1 MRVVSTSADMT
12 RAIGVAIASMLET
25 DALVVLIGDLGS
37 GKTVMAQ
44 GIAGGLG
51 VTERVV
57 SPTFTLAREYMG
69 RVPVHHLDVYRL
81 DRMQEAID
89 LGLDE
94 LFDGAVTLIEWGD
107 GVRELLPTDRLEIEL
122 VLLPPDEA
130 DDDTRAI
137 TISPFGVEWL
147 AREPALAQEL
157 DRVVASGSTKPRRNA
172 AESSSSGASRPVPD
186 SGQSSGRADRP

>member
-12 RAIGVAIASMLET
+12 RAIGVAIASMVELGT
-25 DALVVLIGDLGS
+25 VVVLIGDLGT

-51 VTERVV
+51 VVEPVV
-57 SPTFTLAREYMG
+57 SPTFTLAREYRG

-107 GVRELLPTDRLEIEL
+107 GVRDLLPTDRLEIEL
-122 VLLPPDEA
+122 ELFPPDEA

-137 TISPFGVEWL
+137 TITPYGAEWL

-157 DRVVASGSTKPRRNA
+157 ERK
-172 AESSSSGASRPVPD
+172 
-186 SGQSSGRADRP
+186 

>member
-12 RAIGVAIASMLET
+12 RAIGVAIASMLEVG
-25 DALVVLIGDLGS
+25 AVVVLIGDLGT

-51 VTERVV
+51 VAEPVV

-122 VLLPPDEA
+122 ELLPPDEA
-130 DDDTRAI
+130 DDDIRAI
-137 TISPFGVEWL
+137 TITLCGAEWL
-147 AREPALAQEL
+147 AREPALAQAIEQ
-157 DRVVASGSTKPRRNA
+157 K
-172 AESSSSGASRPVPD
+172 
-186 SGQSSGRADRP
+186 